1 MNLGLHVSMC
11 FVTCYPGVI
20 TNMAELEA
28 LRDQLKQSEMLMQ
41 EMSMTWE
48 EKLKVCVALN
58 SILCMCFSVDLYG
71 RYFCMHV
78 CVCVCDAHPTM

>member
-1 MNLGLHVSMC
+1 MR
-11 FVTCYPGVI
+11 FVTYHAGVI

-48 EKLKVCVALN
+48 EKLKVRDALN
-58 SILCMCFSVDLYG
+58 SI
-71 RYFCMHV
+71 
-78 CVCVCDAHPTM
+78 